1 MKLFINSSNV
11 DSMVGAAGF
20 EPTISC
26 SQSRRAT
33 KLRHTPCDRIS
44 ITALA
49 ALRQNQWT
57 GRRCRIGHR
66 RGLRVGKTCSSET
79 SGLVATRTR
88 A

>member
-33 KLRHTPCDRIS
+33 KLRHTPWKTDR
-44 ITALA
+44 A
-49 ALRQNQWT
+49 AT
-57 GRRCRIGHR
+57 GTFGGGPAR
-66 RGLRVGKTCSSET
+66 SP
-79 SGLVATRTR
+79 SG
-88 A
+88 

>member
-33 KLRHTPCDRIS
+33 KLRYTPRRNERV
-44 ITALA
+44 TAGEPEATQPVL
-49 ALRQNQWT
+49 Q
-57 GRRCRIGHR
+57 
-66 RGLRVGKTCSSET
+66 
-79 SGLVATRTR
+79 SG
-88 A
+88 

>member
-33 KLRHTPCDRIS
+33 KLRYTP
-44 ITALA
+44 
-49 ALRQNQWT
+49 
-57 GRRCRIGHR
+57 RRNER
-66 RGLRVGKTCSSET
+66 
-79 SGLVATRTR
+79 VATGEPEATQPVLQSG
-88 A
+88 